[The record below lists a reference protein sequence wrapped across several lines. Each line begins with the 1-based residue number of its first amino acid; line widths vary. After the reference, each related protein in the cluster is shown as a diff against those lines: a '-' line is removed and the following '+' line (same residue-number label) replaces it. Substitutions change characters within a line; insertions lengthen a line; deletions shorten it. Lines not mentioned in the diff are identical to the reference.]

1 MSTILAPLRLAPF
14 RRLALGRA
22 TTMLGNGGAPIAL
35 AFAVLLT
42 TGSPTQLGLVVAV
55 RSLFNVAFVLFGG
68 VLADRLPRRLVLV
81 GSSALSAASQGALA
95 ALVLTHHATI
105 PWILALSACN
115 GTFAAFTMPASSALL
130 PQTVPDEL
138 RRQANALN
146 RMAANGAMI
155 GGAALGGAVVAAAGP
170 GWGLAI
176 DATTFALS
184 GLLFAGVRV
193 GPTTP
198 LGQES
203 SPGSAGTGML
213 HELRVGWQEFV
224 ARRWVW
230 TIVATFC
237 FLNAAYSGAVGVLGP
252 TIADKSFGSAGWGL
266 VLAGETVGMLVGGV
280 IGLQLR
286 PQRPLLVGVV
296 CMAGCALLPFTLA
309 LGMPVAVLVGVNFL
323 AGVGVEQGGIAW
335 ETSLQQE
342 IPEDRLARVYS
353 YDALGSFVAIPLA
366 QATVGPLS
374 AAIGV
379 HTTLLGSAVVILG
392 CTVAMLAVRDVRA
405 LRIRTTGPAAD
416 PVSAPVTVAA

>member
-22 TTMLGNGGAPIAL
+22 AAMLGNGGAPIAL
-35 AFAVLLT
+35 AFAVLRT

-81 GSSALSAASQGALA
+81 GSSVLSAASQGALA
-95 ALVLTHHATI
+95 ALVLTHHATV

-115 GTFAAFTMPASSALL
+115 GTFAAFAMPASSALL

-193 GPTTP
+193 GPTAAP
-198 LGQES
+198 AQDAP
-203 SPGSAGTGML
+203 PGAAGTGML
-213 HELRVGWQEFV
+213 HELRVGWREFV

-252 TIADKSFGSAGWGL
+252 AIAEKSFGGAGWGL
-266 VLAGETVGMLVGGV
+266 VLAAETAGMLVGGV
-280 IGLQLR
+280 LGLRLR

-296 CMAGCALLPFTLA
+296 CMAGCALLPFALA
-309 LGMPVAVLVGVNFL
+309 LGMPVAVLAGVNFL

-342 IPEDRLARVYS
+342 IPQDRLARVYS
-353 YDALGSFVAIPLA
+353 YDALGSFVAVPLA
-366 QATVGPLS
+366 QATVGPLG

-379 HTTLLGSAVVILG
+379 HAALFGSAAVILG

-405 LRIRTTGPAAD
+405 LRIKTAA
-416 PVSAPVTVAA
+416 PVSAPAAPVTTAA

>member
-22 TTMLGNGGAPIAL
+22 AAMLGNGGAPIAL
-35 AFAVLLT
+35 AFAVLRI
-42 TGSPTQLGLVVAV
+42 TGSPAQLGLVVAV

-68 VLADRLPRRLVLV
+68 VLADRIPRRLVLV

-95 ALVLTHHATI
+95 ALVLTHHATV
-105 PWILALSACN
+105 PWILVLSACN
-115 GTFAAFTMPASSALL
+115 GTFAAFAMPASSALL

-155 GGAALGGAVVAAAGP
+155 GGAALGGAVVAVAGP

-176 DATTFALS
+176 DATTFALA
-184 GLLFAGVRV
+184 GLLFSGVRV
-193 GPTTP
+193 ESTTA
-198 LGQES
+198 LAQEPSPMPAS
-203 SPGSAGTGML
+203 SGML

-252 TIADKSFGSAGWGL
+252 TIADESFGSGGWGL
-266 VLAGETVGMLVGGV
+266 VLASETIGMLVGGV
-280 IGLQLR
+280 LGLRLR

-296 CMAGCALLPFTLA
+296 CMAGCAFLPFALA
-309 LGMPVAVLVGVNFL
+309 LGMPVAILAGVNFL
-323 AGVGVEQGGIAW
+323 AGMGVEQAGIAW

-379 HTTLLGSAVVILG
+379 HTTLLGAAVVILG

-405 LRIRTTGPAAD
+405 LRIRTAGRATG
-416 PVSAPVTVAA
+416 PVSAAA

>member
-22 TTMLGNGGAPIAL
+22 AAMLGNGGAPIAL
-35 AFAVLLT
+35 AFAVLRT

-81 GSSALSAASQGALA
+81 GSSVLSAASQGALA
-95 ALVLTHHATI
+95 ALVLTHHATV

-115 GTFAAFTMPASSALL
+115 GTFAAFAMPASSALL

-193 GPTTP
+193 GPTAAP
-198 LGQES
+198 AQD
-203 SPGSAGTGML
+203 SPPGAAGTGML
-213 HELRVGWQEFV
+213 HELRVGWREFV

-252 TIADKSFGSAGWGL
+252 AIAEKSFGGAGWGL
-266 VLAGETVGMLVGGV
+266 VLAAETAGMLVGGV
-280 IGLQLR
+280 LGLRLR

-296 CMAGCALLPFTLA
+296 CMAGCALLPFALA
-309 LGMPVAVLVGVNFL
+309 LGMPVAVLAGVNFL

-342 IPEDRLARVYS
+342 IPQDRLARVYS
-353 YDALGSFVAIPLA
+353 YDALGSFVAVPLA
-366 QATVGPLS
+366 QATVGPLG

-379 HTTLLGSAVVILG
+379 NAALFGSAAVILG

-405 LRIRTTGPAAD
+405 LRIKTAA
-416 PVSAPVTVAA
+416 PVSAPAAPVTTAA

>member
-22 TTMLGNGGAPIAL
+22 TAMLGSGGAPIAL

-115 GTFAAFTMPASSALL
+115 GTFAAFAMPASSALL

-203 SPGSAGTGML
+203 SPESAGTGML

-416 PVSAPVTVAA
+416 PVSAPVTVAV